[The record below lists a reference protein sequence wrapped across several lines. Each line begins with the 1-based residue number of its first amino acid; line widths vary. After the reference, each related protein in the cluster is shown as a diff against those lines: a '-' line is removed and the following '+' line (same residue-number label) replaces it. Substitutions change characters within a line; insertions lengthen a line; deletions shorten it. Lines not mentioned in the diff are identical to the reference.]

1 VDVGE
6 SLLREMVTE
15 LEVVAAFACL
25 QDLGVP
31 IDHHAMRARQSRQGT
46 VYAFQLE
53 GRLREANFA
62 RRNLTENGR

>member
-46 VYAFQLE
+46 VYAFS
-53 GRLREANFA
+53 
-62 RRNLTENGR
+62 